1 MEMLERFRTGRLQ
14 VFKNL
19 TPWFEEFRRY
29 HRKKGKI
36 HKEFDDLMDATRYAA
51 ITVTRYGQNEVERNK
66 MTTGQSGYTTNEY
79 SF

>member
-1 MEMLERFRTGRLQ
+1 LQ

-29 HRKKGKI
+29 HRKKGRI

-51 ITVTRYGQNEVERNK
+51 ISVTRFGQNDAEQQQLGNK
-66 MTTGQSGYTTNEY
+66 EGYLSNEY
-79 SF
+79 DY